1 MASKDRS
8 LSSPSVGEEA
18 AELLV
23 LFALEELAELELPEV
38 DELAGVLVLV
48 VPVVEELVVVLVAP
62 KGGSVGAGPSSSD
75 SSTAN
80 SPLSPIR
87 LLLPCL
93 IAGFLAGLI
102 T

>member
-8 LSSPSVGEEA
+8 LSSASVGDEA

-23 LFALEELAELELPEV
+23 FALEELAELEFPEV

-48 VPVVEELVVVLVAP
+48 VPAVEELVVVLVAP

-75 SSTAN
+75 SPTAN